1 MEILVIKGSQR
12 TFSSKFQASPLQQ
25 LAASAGQHTVSIK
38 VYLIIFVIPSNNVHH
53 YYLNSSKRRPP
64 LLSTRSAFFLLV
76 CRCGAQM
83 TTHSPRQKGRH
94 PHKKNICE
102 ICSDIC
108 FEEPIITCYQCKNID
123 AHQHC
128 VQGYCV
134 DEPKDWCFQK
144 CNIDKGVLSL
154 SRGLENDNSDGSM
167 GSFDILCTLE
177 FVPGMLNNCIQAHP
191 PSKVRRKVYEFSR
204 VLPDT
209 LKFELV
215 PHGDIRTSLFNNHIP
230 GREDIGLYFFANKK
244 ERSQRYIALVDFM
257 HSKDL
262 VMRTF
267 INNVQLLVLA
277 STTLCSDCQRWNN
290 EHFLWGLFYHMGQDK
305 DGYVEGDNN
314 KVIDMEVDMIA
325 GENIGT
331 MDIVVSKV
339 IDMEVDMEA
348 GENVGTLDI
357 VVSKVIDM
365 EVDMIT

>member
-1 MEILVIKGSQR
+1 M
-12 TFSSKFQASPLQQ
+12 
-25 LAASAGQHTVSIK
+25 
-38 VYLIIFVIPSNNVHH
+38 
-53 YYLNSSKRRPP
+53 
-64 LLSTRSAFFLLV
+64 
-76 CRCGAQM
+76 
-83 TTHSPRQKGRH
+83 
-94 PHKKNICE
+94 
-102 ICSDIC
+102 
-108 FEEPIITCYQCKNID
+108 
-123 AHQHC
+123 
-128 VQGYCV
+128 QGYYV
-134 DEPKDWCFQK
+134 DEPKDWCCQK
-144 CNIDKGVLSL
+144 CNIDKGVISL
-154 SRGLENDNSDGSM
+154 SRGLENENSDGSM
-167 GSFDILCTLE
+167 SHASTKICQSTLPPKKRLKSLELRSLDVVKASRMMNPLMTHSCDPALVHSWKGSFDILSTLE

-191 PSKVRRKVYEFSR
+191 PSKVRRKVYAFSR

-215 PHGDIRTSLFNNHIP
+215 PHGYIRTSLFNNHIP
-230 GREDIGLYFFANKK
+230 GREDIGLYFFANEK
-244 ERSQRYIALVDFM
+244 ERSERYIALVDFM

-305 DGYVEGDNN
+305 DGYAEGNNN

-365 EVDMIT
+365 EVDMIA